1 MSVAAEAVRGGT
13 GAGVVRRLAGFAV
26 EQKVGAAALA
36 VIVAMALAALLAGFI
51 APFDPLAV
59 DFAAML
65 SAPSAAHLLGTDPF
79 GRDILSR
86 LIYGARTALS
96 IGFFSSIAGCS
107 LGALIGVASA
117 YFGGLFDLLVQRL
130 VDIML
135 ACPVIVLALVMVT
148 VLGHRLVGQVDVNL
162 IAAIAISI
170 VPSATRVLRA
180 SALAIRHLSYI
191 DAARAS
197 GYGDL
202 RIIMRHMMPNIV
214 APYLII
220 LTAYVGQAILLE
232 ASLSFIGLGVTE
244 PQPAWGLM
252 LSGDAFS
259 FYRDA
264 PWVILAPGLTISL
277 AVFAFN
283 LFGDA
288 LRDWLDPQF
297 RN

>member
-1 MSVAAEAVRGGT
+1 MSGVAELPAGAA
-13 GAGVVRRLAGFAV
+13 GAGLLHQLAGFAV

-36 VIVAMALAALLAGFI
+36 VIVVMALAALLAGSI
-51 APFDPLAV
+51 APFDPVAV

-65 SAPSAAHLLGTDPF
+65 SAPSRMHLFGTDPF

-86 LIYGARTALS
+86 IIYGARTALS
-96 IGFFSSIAGCS
+96 IGFFSAILGCS

-135 ACPVIVLALVMVT
+135 ACPIIVLALVMVT
-148 VLGHRLVGQVDVNL
+148 VLSHRLVGQVDLNL

-180 SALAIRHLSYI
+180 AALSIRHLSYI
-191 DAARAS
+191 DAARAA

-202 RIIMRHMMPNIV
+202 RIIMRHMMPNIA
-214 APYLII
+214 APYLIM

-252 LSGDAFS
+252 LAGDAFS

-283 LFGDA
+283 LFGDS
-288 LRDWLDPQF
+288 LRDWLDPKF
-297 RN
+297 KS

>member
-1 MSVAAEAVRGGT
+1 MSGIAAAAGG
-13 GAGVVRRLAGFAV
+13 GNGFFRQLAGFAA
-26 EQKVGAAALA
+26 EQKIGAAALA
-36 VIVAMALAALLAGFI
+36 IIVAMALAATFAGLI
-51 APFDPLAV
+51 APYDPLTV
-59 DFAAML
+59 DFMAML
-65 SAPSAAHLLGTDPF
+65 SAPSPTHLFGTDAF

-96 IGFFSSIAGCS
+96 IGFFSSVVGCS

-135 ACPVIVLALVMVT
+135 SCPIIVLALVMVT

-180 SALAIRHLSYI
+180 SALSIRHLSYI
-191 DAARAS
+191 DAARAA

-202 RIIMRHMMPNIV
+202 RIIMRHMMPNIA
-214 APYLII
+214 APYLIM

-232 ASLSFIGLGVTE
+232 ATLSFIGLGVTE

-252 LSGDAFS
+252 LAGDAFS

-288 LRDWLDPQF
+288 LRDWLDPKF
-297 RN
+297 KN